1 VQGSH
6 EVVEASDADTREI
19 ELLQATHAEGPCLDA
34 IVTYRPSLE
43 PDLASDRALE
53 RWPKFARAALGHGIA
68 AAYAFPVI
76 NGGVA
81 IGALDIYSTV
91 QGDLD
96 DDHVADAIILADL
109 AALAIDRHAAGS
121 AIEGSDISAEAAE
134 PWAHPAV
141 VHNASGMVSAQ
152 LDIDTDEAL
161 LRLRASAF
169 VMGIAVADL
178 ARDIVARK
186 IRLESWA
193 DRD

>member
-1 VQGSH
+1 MDTHRLDRLLDSLHATETATPVLLRLCRVGAEVTGSAGVGLSRIVQGSH

-96 DDHVADAIILADL
+96 DDHV
-109 AALAIDRHAAGS
+109 REHAGS
-121 AIEGSDISAEAAE
+121 GLVVGAKSPARAVRTPE
-134 PWAHPAV
+134 PRRPL
-141 VHNASGMVSAQ
+141 SGRIPVRS
-152 LDIDTDEAL
+152 TGPV
-161 LRLRASAF
+161 R
-169 VMGIAVADL
+169 
-178 ARDIVARK
+178 
-186 IRLESWA
+186 
-193 DRD
+193 